1 MHSEYM
7 KGLLLTALGVLVLS
21 FDSLMIRLIG
31 AQSFDLIFWRGLFL
45 SLMVFLWC
53 RYTLPKQ
60 PLLSF
65 DRALI
70 RSALLFTASTICF
83 VSAVSLTSVTNVLV
97 MISTQ
102 PLFAAV
108 FGRIF
113 LKENPPPIT
122 WLAIVISMMGI
133 SWVLL
138 GSWHS
143 PNIIGDVI
151 GLGCSIALAGKFV
164 SDRAC
169 GTRNMTPALIL
180 SGAITACISAFAGHP
195 MEIINNG
202 WGWMLLHCIIIVP
215 ISFILI
221 TLGPRRIPAAEVGM
235 LMLLET
241 AIGPLWMWLCLNEIP
256 SQRAVE
262 GGTLVVGTLLLHGL
276 VKWRTSQPQI
286 ATSN

>member
-7 KGLLLTALGVLVLS
+7 KGLLYTALGVLVLS

-31 AQSFDLIFWRGLFL
+31 AQSFDLLFWRGLFL
-45 SLMVFLWC
+45 SLMVLLWC
-53 RYTLPKQ
+53 RFSIPDQ
-60 PLLSF
+60 PILTF

-122 WLAIVISMMGI
+122 WVAIFISMMGI

-138 GSWHS
+138 GSWNS
-143 PNIIGDVI
+143 PNIIGDII

-164 SDRAC
+164 SDRAA
-169 GTRNMTPALIL
+169 GTRNMTPGLIL
-180 SGAITACISAFAGHP
+180 SGAVTASIGFFAGHP

-241 AIGPLWMWLCLNEIP
+241 AIGPLWMWLWLNEIP

-262 GGTLVVGTLLLHGL
+262 GGTLVVATLLLHGL
-276 VKWRTSQPQI
+276 VKWRKSQPQ
-286 ATSN
+286 AVTSS